1 MNNVILVG
9 RLTKDPEVKYVG
21 ESNHLK
27 AEFSIA
33 VNRDYIEKDGT
44 RGIDFIP
51 IEIWGRQAELCAQY
65 LHKGRQVG
73 IEGRI
78 LIEKYKNKNGE
89 NRVFTKV
96 KANSFKFLDS
106 KKEASTNKY
115 FESVTV
121 FESVEDYDKNVEE
134 ILPF

>member
-9 RLTKDPEVKYVG
+9 RLTKDPDIKYVG
-21 ESNHLK
+21 VSNHLK

-33 VNRDYIEKDGT
+33 VNRDYIDKDGR
-44 RGIDFIP
+44 RGVDFIP
-51 IEIWGRQAELCAQY
+51 IEIWGKQAELCAQY

-78 LIEKYKNKNGE
+78 LIEKYKNKDGE

-106 KKEASTNKY
+106 KKEVSNNNY
-115 FESVTV
+115 FESATV
-121 FESVEDYDKNVEE
+121 FESVEDYNENVEE
-134 ILPF
+134 TLPF